1 MYFTILQ
8 LWDFYNKSY
17 FKLIIMMN
25 GHVEESPHMEKLVIN
40 KYVSWGYLS
49 SNGRSLRRNA
59 VALNILVH
67 DVRYKLILWT
77 LGRQAKIFLLILTTV
92 LNNDIQIIHSDS
104 IETSENNSDNVVVN
118 KYVDDV
124 TFYINEQ
131 MKSYIDEYRCIN
143 ILTYVK

>member
-1 MYFTILQ
+1 MI
-8 LWDFYNKSY
+8 
-17 FKLIIMMN
+17 N
-25 GHVEESPHMEKLVIN
+25 GHVDESPHMEKLVVN

-49 SNGRSLRRNA
+49 SDGRSLRRNT